1 MEVRVLTQQVNQLT
15 RHFSEMQ
22 QSAAMMADA
31 YSRLGPNFSATMVTS
46 GPGATNLL
54 TGIACSWF
62 DSIPS
67 IHITGQVNS
76 YEKQG
81 AQTKKVLFAKSADVR
96 RRIEELLEVRLLR
109 DELGL
114 NHLDID

>member
-1 MEVRVLTQQVNQLT
+1 MAELNKQEVQEVSASPNEQ
-15 RHFSEMQ
+15 FSELI
-22 QSAAMMADA
+22 DE
-31 YSRLGPNFSATMVTS
+31 LDG
-46 GPGATNLL
+46 
-54 TGIACSWF
+54 F
-62 DSIPS
+62 DDSS
-67 IHITGQVNS
+67 DEQ
-76 YEKQG
+76 EQG

>member
-1 MEVRVLTQQVNQLT
+1 MAGLNKQEVQEVSASPNEQ
-15 RHFSEMQ
+15 FSELI
-22 QSAAMMADA
+22 DE
-31 YSRLGPNFSATMVTS
+31 LDG
-46 GPGATNLL
+46 
-54 TGIACSWF
+54 F
-62 DSIPS
+62 DDSS
-67 IHITGQVNS
+67 DEQ
-76 YEKQG
+76 EQG